1 MRVLVTGVAG
11 FIGSHLATRLLDEGE
26 EVIGIDNLSA
36 GAPENVDPRV
46 VLHRE
51 DIRSRGIYPL
61 FQGVD
66 AVFHLAAKNCLAD
79 CLQDPVETAE
89 VNVAGTANVMEAAC
103 RAGVREVI
111 YADTSAEYEGVRDF
125 PSRVD
130 RIMPLSVYALSK
142 RAGAMFCEAYQ
153 RFHGLRVTMLR
164 YFNVY
169 GPAQDWRRAIPPLM
183 SAFAIRL
190 LQGERPIIYGTGEKR
205 RDFIYIEDVTEFNV
219 LALRDPRTDGQ
230 VYNVGSGVNY
240 SVNEVFLAI
249 EDLLKT
255 GLRPVY
261 KDDLPGEAEVTLADI
276 QKERQLGWHPR
287 VGLRE
292 GVERSIA
299 YIKEHVLGE
308 SRGAGRR

>member
-1 MRVLVTGVAG
+1 
-11 FIGSHLATRLLDEGE
+11 
-26 EVIGIDNLSA
+26 
-36 GAPENVDPRV
+36 
-46 VLHRE
+46 
-51 DIRSRGIYPL
+51 
-61 FQGVD
+61 
-66 AVFHLAAKNCLAD
+66 
-79 CLQDPVETAE
+79 
-89 VNVAGTANVMEAAC
+89 
-103 RAGVREVI
+103 
-111 YADTSAEYEGVRDF
+111 
-125 PSRVD
+125 
-130 RIMPLSVYALSK
+130 
-142 RAGAMFCEAYQ
+142 
-153 RFHGLRVTMLR
+153 
-164 YFNVY
+164 
-169 GPAQDWRRAIPPLM
+169 
-183 SAFAIRL
+183 
-190 LQGERPIIYGTGEKR
+190 
-205 RDFIYIEDVTEFNV
+205 VTEFNV

-276 QKERQLGWHPR
+276 QKERHLGWHPR